1 MTVELLRYR
10 SEDGHEPF
18 TEWILGLSDRSA
30 QARIR
35 IRLRKIEVGNFGDS
49 APVGDGVIELRIHIG
64 GGYRVYCA
72 KRGDSIVLLLCGGS
86 KASQR
91 TDIQW
96 ARRLWSN
103 WKEGQR

>member
-64 GGYRVYCA
+64 GGLPR
-72 KRGDSIVLLLCGGS
+72 LLCE
-86 KASQR
+86 
-91 TDIQW
+91 
-96 ARRLWSN
+96 ARRFDRIAAVRR
-103 WKEGQR
+103 EQGVTAH